1 MDRMAWTDERMDD
14 FAAHTYRRF
23 DAVDKRFDVLERRVE
38 EGFDR
43 VDIRIDEV
51 HHTIHR
57 TMVQLGAGM
66 IVTLVIGFAGI
77 IVTQL

>member
-23 DAVDKRFDVLERRVE
+23 DAVDRRFDALERRVE
-38 EGFDR
+38 EGFNR